1 MTKYAKSG
9 KKRKAAVKKVGVKK
23 TGVKKSAGKKSG
35 GGGKKILNHRYEN
48 ISLGF

>member
-1 MTKYAKSG
+1 ME

-23 TGVKKSAGKKSG
+23 TGVKKTEGKKLRVKKSG
-35 GGGKKILNHRYEN
+35 GGGKKILNHRYEH

>member
-9 KKRKAAVKKVGVKK
+9 KKKKSSGKKSGGKK
-23 TGVKKSAGKKSG
+23 TGVKKTGGKKSG

>member
-1 MTKYAKSG
+1 MTKYTKSG
-9 KKRKAAVKKVGVKK
+9 KKKKSSGKKSGGKK

-35 GGGKKILNHRYEN
+35 GGGKKIINHRYEH